1 MTVIE
6 RSVVVQDSILI
17 HASPDD
23 VWEVFSKLD
32 RWPQWNPACHRAA
45 YLLGSPWKKG
55 STFELTLKPW
65 WRKTTF
71 KATVIESAPP
81 ETVVWLGKGG
91 GVYGQHT
98 FAFEAEGE
106 GTRVTSY
113 EAFTGEMLWAMPL
126 VAPQGK
132 IKRMFAQWLEGLKA
146 VVEKGKEPPL

>member
-1 MTVIE
+1 MMIIE
-6 RSVVVQDSILI
+6 RNVVVQDSTLI
-17 HASPDD
+17 DASLDD
-23 VWEVFSKLD
+23 VWQVFSRLD
-32 RWPQWNPACHRAA
+32 RWPQWNPACLRAA
-45 YLLGSPWKKG
+45 YLLGFPWKKG

-65 WRKTTF
+65 WRKMTF

-98 FAFEAEGE
+98 FAFEAEAE

-113 EAFTGEMLWAMPL
+113 EVFTGEMLWAMPL

-132 IKRMFAQWLEGLKA
+132 IKRMFTRWLEGLKA
-146 VVEKGKEPPL
+146 EVEKGSA